1 MLEFQREKERESY
14 LCHGQKDRFIYLYI
28 YIFVY
33 THIWWVS
40 MDFPLVQDFPWG
52 WCKNTSGAGWGWRR
66 WGPGMALGFR
76 WCRFSLAIWDDW
88 ANCLARLGKGWNQ
101 KLGLGIHLKAPNWWM
116 NKDPQFWKST
126 FQERLKRH
134 KRFSRCNCWRNY
146 QESKLD
152 REAAPQNSKGSAPFY
167 MCIHMQT
174 TQTTHRKSTAA

>member
-1 MLEFQREKERESY
+1 MVK
-14 LCHGQKDRFIYLYI
+14 KTDLYI
-28 YIFVY
+28 YIYIYIFIFVY

-52 WCKNTSGAGWGWRR
+52 WCIHLRSWLRMKAKAQGFV
-66 WGPGMALGFR
+66 GFR

-116 NKDPQFWKST
+116 NRDPQFWKST

-167 MCIHMQT
+167 MCIHMQI
-174 TQTTHRKSTAA
+174 TQTTHRRSTAA